1 MSKVDETVLT
11 PQLRIFVMGERDST
25 KILVTGLHGDQ
36 DFEPTDNCYFRTAD
50 SQRWEVNRVIKE
62 QAMNLGLGHQILN
75 TDKYI
80 GTTGWTIYGARHA
93 NSVRA
98 IAQHLANC
106 YGIAIQN

>member
-11 PQLRIFVMGERDST
+11 PQLRIFVLQERDST
-25 KILVTGLHGDQ
+25 KILVTGLHNDEG
-36 DFEPTDNCYFRTAD
+36 FEPFDNCYFRTAD

-62 QAMNLGLGHQILN
+62 QAMNLGLGHRILN
-75 TDKYI
+75 TDKYV
-80 GTTGWTIYGARHA
+80 GTTGWTLYGNQHS

>member
-1 MSKVDETVLT
+1 M
-11 PQLRIFVMGERDST
+11 
-25 KILVTGLHGDQ
+25 
-36 DFEPTDNCYFRTAD
+36 
-50 SQRWEVNRVIKE
+50 IKE

-93 NSVRA
+93 CSVRA
-98 IAQHLANC
+98 IARHLANC